1 MEANSC
7 LILKNYIVKA
17 IHFSINEE
25 FKPPENAPILIDPE
39 YERRIRKIDDN
50 SAFVNLIFTIKNGK
64 NDLPF
69 AIEVD
74 IEGLF
79 QLDNWEHPEINSIMT
94 TNTIAILFPYLR
106 SIVSMVTAN
115 ANIPPYTIPV
125 MNITAMFD
133 DETIE

>member
-7 LILKNYIVKA
+7 LTLKNYIVKT
-17 IHFSINEE
+17 IRFSINEE
-25 FKPPENAPILIDPE
+25 FKPPKNAPILIDPE
-39 YERRIRKIDDN
+39 YERQIRKVDDN
-50 SAFVNLIFTIKNGK
+50 NACVNLLFSIKNEK

-69 AIEVD
+69 SIEID

-79 QLDNWEHPEINSIMT
+79 QLDGWENPEINSIMT
-94 TNTIAILFPYLR
+94 TNTVAILFPYLR

-125 MNITAMFD
+125 MNITALFD
-133 DETIE
+133 EGVSE